1 MTDYNRM
8 IRVGNGSDGGETGP
22 FRGRPK
28 GVMMRPGIMCDFKD
42 VDGNEFV
49 LSNVGDDEVASGE
62 TSHGITRFF
71 PLSVYQTM
79 HGPVD
84 GRTNATGVTGCFVL
98 Y

>member
-1 MTDYNRM
+1 MTDYTRM

-28 GVMMRPGIMCDFKD
+28 GVMLRPGIKCDFKD
-42 VDGNEFV
+42 AYGTEFV
-49 LSNVGDDEVASGE
+49 LSNIGDDETANGN
-62 TSHGITRFF
+62 GITRVF
-71 PLSVYQTM
+71 PVSVMQTM

-84 GRTNATGVTGCFVL
+84 SGGATGVTGCFVL

>member
-1 MTDYNRM
+1 MTDYTRM
-8 IRVGNGSDGGETGP
+8 VKVGNGSDGGQTGP

-28 GVMMRPGIMCDFKD
+28 GVMMRPGIKCDFKD
-42 VDGNEFV
+42 VEGNEFV
-49 LSNVGDDEVASGE
+49 LSNIGDDQTANGN
-62 TSHGITRFF
+62 GITRFF

-84 GRTNATGVTGCFVL
+84 ASNATGVTGCFVL